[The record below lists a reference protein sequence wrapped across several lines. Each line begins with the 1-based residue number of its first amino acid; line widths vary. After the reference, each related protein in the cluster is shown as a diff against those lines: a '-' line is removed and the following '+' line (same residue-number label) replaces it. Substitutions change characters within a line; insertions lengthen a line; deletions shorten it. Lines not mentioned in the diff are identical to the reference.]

1 MVAEVK
7 KYNNGSIRIKLN
19 DISTDFFNVDEY
31 IIKLLKDGFSISK
44 PNLDYRGRLYKAN
57 RKKESSLSIFIAK
70 DIEDGIYL
78 LDEDS
83 NEDIY
88 LFFKKQ

>member
-19 DISTDFFNVDEY
+19 NISTDFFNVDEY
-31 IIKLLKDGFSISK
+31 IIKLINDGFSISK
-44 PNLDYRGRLYKAN
+44 PNLDYRGRLHKVT
-57 RKKESSLSIFIAK
+57 RKKENSLSIFTVK

-78 LDEDS
+78 FDEDS
-83 NEDIY
+83 NEDVY

>member
-1 MVAEVK
+1 MRV
-7 KYNNGSIRIKLN
+7 
-19 DISTDFFNVDEY
+19 
-31 IIKLLKDGFSISK
+31 
-44 PNLDYRGRLYKAN
+44 N
-57 RKKESSLSIFIAK
+57 RKKESSLSIFTAK

-83 NEDIY
+83 NEDVY

>member
-19 DISTDFFNVDEY
+19 NISTDFFNVDEY
-31 IIKLLKDGFSISK
+31 IIKLLKDVFSISK
-44 PNLDYRGRLYKAN
+44 PDLDYRGRLHKVN
-57 RKKESSLSIFIAK
+57 RKKESSLSIFTAK
-70 DIEDGIYL
+70 DIEDGIYI